1 MKLFCIA
8 FAWTIILTACSKEN
22 STREISKEEKA
33 IIGTWIGTEIVGTGK
48 NSVPVIINLI
58 TEFNRNYT
66 YYSKVIGSIH
76 ILKITGTRSEES
88 GIWKI
93 EGKSIKLQPKNCQEI
108 INVETG
114 GYDTVTCNE
123 KHGIEIKIT
132 DNLYEFEKTIDG
144 NATTFLMAR
153 YK

>member
-1 MKLFCIA
+1 MLTPWVSPRSFSITGPHENLNPICEGFKKGGDSE
-8 FAWTIILTACSKEN
+8 IILHRFRMDDNPNCLFQGKFN
-22 STREISKEEKA
+22 QGNFQRRE
-33 IIGTWIGTEIVGTGK
+33 G
-48 NSVPVIINLI
+48 N
-58 TEFNRNYT
+58 
-66 YYSKVIGSIH
+66 
-76 ILKITGTRSEES
+76 
-88 GIWKI
+88 IWKI